1 MLDPPSRSFPPR
13 LAYNLYTFLSTCP
26 PFRSPETHKSSRAS
40 LLQSAASSPQSSP
53 CAQSHMVPLCVFS
66 PDTRS
71 GASSSRF
78 RRDGSKRPRYRY
90 GQTGTH
96 VSSGVGQAQSAG
108 IPQTA
113 LWQSCLRRRQLSMD
127 WDKLSM
133 RCVCVFGKRTE
144 YAYRSMMAAR
154 EDVNIMVPELRL
166 RIWGRTMRHNSTGE
180 RTLISIE
187 YHQSSASVR

>member
-1 MLDPPSRSFPPR
+1 MLPDPPSQSSPPH
-13 LAYNLYTFLSTCP
+13 LSYNPHTSPSTS
-26 PFRSPETHKSSRAS
+26 SPSHTPKTHTSLPASRP
-40 LLQSAASSPQSSP
+40 QSAASSPQSAP
-53 CAQSHMVPLCVFS
+53 CAQSHTAPLCASS
-66 PDTRS
+66 PDTPCD
-71 GASSSRF
+71 ASSSRF

-166 RIWGRTMRHNSTGE
+166 RI
-180 RTLISIE
+180 
-187 YHQSSASVR
+187 